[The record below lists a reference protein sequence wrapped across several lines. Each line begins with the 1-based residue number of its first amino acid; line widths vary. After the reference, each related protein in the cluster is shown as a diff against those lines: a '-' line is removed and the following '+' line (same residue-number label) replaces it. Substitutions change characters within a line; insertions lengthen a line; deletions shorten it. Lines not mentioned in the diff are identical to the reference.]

1 MDTEQLRD
9 LVQKYGKP
17 KRLTEDDYVSLT
29 LEILTN
35 IAEPSPM
42 DIWYGEI
49 AAAFGLSREKLM
61 EIPLSVFLSLA
72 EIYDE
77 EYHSRHDPRKL
88 VGKLRV

>member
-1 MDTEQLRD
+1 MDTEPLRK

-29 LEILTN
+29 LEVLTH
-35 IAEPSPM
+35 ITDPSPM

-49 AAAFGLSREKLM
+49 AAAFGLSREKLV

-77 EYHSRHDPRKL
+77 EYHSRYEPRKL
-88 VGKLRV
+88 MSKL